1 MYIFAFPMQH
11 KKTRS
16 MKFTKMHGTGNDY
29 IYVNGLVETIENPAE
44 FAIQYSDWHKGIG
57 SDGLVMILASETC
70 DFRMRMFNADGSE
83 SEMCGNASR
92 CIGKYVYD
100 KGLTNKTTLTLETLA
115 GVKALQLFIGA
126 DQKVEKV
133 TVDMGEPILDAAL
146 IPVTSDK
153 NRVINEP
160 LAFNSEIQYNITTV
174 SMGNPH
180 AVIFTT
186 DILQL
191 DLPKIGPVI
200 ENATIF
206 PRRTNTEF
214 IEVLTQNISGL
225 KNGKFCIFGRD
236 EISNAIILRNNE
248 YIKIFDDLKNI
259 DSCNIAYIANDKQ
272 KMFKFVG
279 HSFRDL
285 RILTI
290 ATFSDFSLSENG
302 MIEIQLGRR
311 NFEIIVNKK
320 TLKANS
326 FMLKPLINSYVIN

>member
-1 MYIFAFPMQH
+1 
-11 KKTRS
+11 

-44 FAIQYSDWHKGIG
+44 FAIQYSDRHKGIG

-180 AVIFTT
+180 AVIFTS

-214 IEVLTQNISGL
+214 IEVLTKNHVKMRVWERGSGETMACGTGACASVVAGVLNGLISRRTTVELLG
-225 KNGKFCIFGRD
+225 G
-236 EISNAIILRNNE
+236 E
-248 YIKIFDDLKNI
+248 
-259 DSCNIAYIANDKQ
+259 
-272 KMFKFVG
+272 
-279 HSFRDL
+279 
-285 RILTI
+285 LTI
-290 ATFSDFSLSENG
+290 EWKEEDNHVYLTGGATTVFEG
-302 MIEIQLGRR
+302 EI
-311 NFEIIVNKK
+311 
-320 TLKANS
+320 
-326 FMLKPLINSYVIN
+326 

>member
-1 MYIFAFPMQH
+1 LGTFLESRNFTVPEFVEFIQRVINEEIEQPKPSYGSLNVTIGAGLAMYDY
-11 KKTRS
+11 
-16 MKFTKMHGTGNDY
+16 KM
-29 IYVNGLVETIENPAE
+29 GLCKSI
-44 FAIQYSDWHKGIG
+44 
-57 SDGLVMILASETC
+57 ASK
-70 DFRMRMFNADGSE
+70 A
-83 SEMCGNASR
+83 
-92 CIGKYVYD
+92 KP
-100 KGLTNKTTLTLETLA
+100 TTLKD

-174 SMGNPH
+174 LMGNPH

-214 IEVLTQNISGL
+214 IEVLTKNHVKMRVWERGSGETMACGTGACASVVAGVLNGLISRRTTVELLG
-225 KNGKFCIFGRD
+225 G
-236 EISNAIILRNNE
+236 E
-248 YIKIFDDLKNI
+248 
-259 DSCNIAYIANDKQ
+259 
-272 KMFKFVG
+272 
-279 HSFRDL
+279 
-285 RILTI
+285 LTI
-290 ATFSDFSLSENG
+290 EWKEEDNHVYLTGGATTVFEG
-302 MIEIQLGRR
+302 EI
-311 NFEIIVNKK
+311 
-320 TLKANS
+320 
-326 FMLKPLINSYVIN
+326 

>member
-1 MYIFAFPMQH
+1 
-11 KKTRS
+11 

-44 FAIQYSDWHKGIG
+44 FAIQYSDRHKGIG

-115 GVKALQLFIGA
+115 GVKVLQLFIGA

-153 NRVINEP
+153 NRVMNEP
-160 LAFNSEIQYNITTV
+160 VIFNSEIQYNITTV

-180 AVIFTT
+180 AVIFTS

-200 ENATIF
+200 ENAAIF

-214 IEVLTQNISGL
+214 IEVLTNNHVKMRVWERGSGETMACGTGACASVVAGVLNGLISRRTTVELLG
-225 KNGKFCIFGRD
+225 G
-236 EISNAIILRNNE
+236 E
-248 YIKIFDDLKNI
+248 
-259 DSCNIAYIANDKQ
+259 
-272 KMFKFVG
+272 
-279 HSFRDL
+279 
-285 RILTI
+285 LTI
-290 ATFSDFSLSENG
+290 EWKEEDNHVYLTGGATTVFEG
-302 MIEIQLGRR
+302 EI
-311 NFEIIVNKK
+311 
-320 TLKANS
+320 
-326 FMLKPLINSYVIN
+326 